1 MYLVPLNIP
10 FIHYFPK
17 EKRFSKTRNYINIDT
32 TVADCAEK
40 RHTKLLRERER
51 DRLEDYFG
59 SEEVTT
65 EERSR
70 KEMEDGDLDEAW
82 MRERERE
89 RRVPS
94 RASGGFSG
102 VEGWAPRALNIH
114 ADLSSADCHL

>member
-70 KEMEDGDLDEAW
+70 KETDGRSLD
-82 MRERERE
+82 ERERE
-89 RRVPS
+89 GETRSISSVGRVFRGRRVGTTGIKYT
-94 RASGGFSG
+94 R
-102 VEGWAPRALNIH
+102 
-114 ADLSSADCHL
+114 